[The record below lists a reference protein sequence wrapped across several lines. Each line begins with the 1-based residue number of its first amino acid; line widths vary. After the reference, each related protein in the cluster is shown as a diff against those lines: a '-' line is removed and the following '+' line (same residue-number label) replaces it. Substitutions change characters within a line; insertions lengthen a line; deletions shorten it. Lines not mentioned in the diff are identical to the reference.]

1 MRFAATEDGD
11 DDEHPRELVAR
22 DAPVPIKNI
31 FFFPPW
37 GRRRR
42 RRRFL
47 SRRPVVETVLRI
59 IVLLN
64 LEGRKKEEES
74 FCLSLRGIFTHL
86 FFFHFFSFF
95 LSRRQKKKSRRS
107 PSPSSRSFGARRREG
122 RAKLLSEQTRTPF
135 SLARRCDTNRKH
147 IMAAETEEETN
158 REAPLSSEGGG
169 KKGRYRREKPWDHAG
184 IDHWEVPKF
193 TQEDN
198 PHGLLDESSFATL
211 FPKYREKYLRDVWPS
226 ITKALK
232 DVGVGCELNLVEG
245 SMTVRTTRKTWDP
258 YIIIKARDLI
268 KLLSRSVPAPQALKV
283 LNDDTQCDVIKIGG
297 LVRNKERFV
306 KRRQRLVGPN
316 GSTLKAIE
324 MLTDCY
330 VLVQGNTVSAMGSF
344 KGLKTCRK
352 IVEDAMKNVHPIY
365 HIKELM
371 IKRELE
377 KDPELKNQS
386 WDRFLP
392 KFKKK
397 NVKRKKPEYVKE
409 KKTRSVFPPAQ
420 MPSKIDL
427 QIESGEYFLSQEG
440 KQIKKAQEKLEK
452 QKEGIEKNKRKREE
466 AFIAPKEDLMRDE
479 DLKKKKDKKKDKK
492 DEKKSSKKDDDTL
505 DAVKRIKKDASEKKK
520 KKDKENEGDEKYVM

>member
-1 MRFAATEDGD
+1 MFVYTRSFNEDG
-11 DDEHPRELVAR
+11 
-22 DAPVPIKNI
+22 
-31 FFFPPW
+31 
-37 GRRRR
+37 
-42 RRRFL
+42 
-47 SRRPVVETVLRI
+47 
-59 IVLLN
+59 
-64 LEGRKKEEES
+64 
-74 FCLSLRGIFTHL
+74 
-86 FFFHFFSFF
+86 
-95 LSRRQKKKSRRS
+95 RS
-107 PSPSSRSFGARRREG
+107 
-122 RAKLLSEQTRTPF
+122 
-135 SLARRCDTNRKH
+135 RKH
-147 IMAAETEEETN
+147 INVAPEEEQQQN
-158 REAPLSSEGGG
+158 LQR

-184 IDHWEVPKF
+184 IDHWDVPKF
-193 TQEDN
+193 TKEDN

-330 VLVQGNTVSAMGSF
+330 VLIQGNTVSAMGSF

-409 KKTRSVFPPAQ
+409 KKTRSVSA
-420 MPSKIDL
+420 
-427 QIESGEYFLSQEG
+427 GT
-440 KQIKKAQEKLEK
+440 
-452 QKEGIEKNKRKREE
+452 N
-466 AFIAPKEDLMRDE
+466 AFED
-479 DLKKKKDKKKDKK
+479 
-492 DEKKSSKKDDDTL
+492 
-505 DAVKRIKKDASEKKK
+505 
-520 KKDKENEGDEKYVM
+520 

>member
-1 MRFAATEDGD
+1 MYTR
-11 DDEHPRELVAR
+11 REVLTKMAEVENNITHVA
-22 DAPVPIKNI
+22 P
-31 FFFPPW
+31 
-37 GRRRR
+37 
-42 RRRFL
+42 
-47 SRRPVVETVLRI
+47 
-59 IVLLN
+59 
-64 LEGRKKEEES
+64 EEE
-74 FCLSLRGIFTHL
+74 
-86 FFFHFFSFF
+86 
-95 LSRRQKKKSRRS
+95 Q
-107 PSPSSRSFGARRREG
+107 
-122 RAKLLSEQTRTPF
+122 EQ
-135 SLARRCDTNRKH
+135 NQ
-147 IMAAETEEETN
+147 
-158 REAPLSSEGGG
+158 G

-184 IDHWEVPKF
+184 IDHWDVPKF
-193 TQEDN
+193 TKEDN

-283 LNDDTQCDVIKIGG
+283 LSDDTQCDVIKIGG

-330 VLVQGNTVSAMGSF
+330 VLIQGNTVSAMGSF

-409 KKTRSVFPPAQ
+409 KKARSVFPPAQ

-427 QIESGEYFLSQEG
+427 QIESGEYFLSQEA
-440 KQIKKAQEKLEK
+440 KQMKKAQEKLEK
-452 QKEGIEKNKRKREE
+452 QKEGIEKNKRRREE
-466 AFIAPKEDLMRDE
+466 AFIAPKEDLMREE
-479 DLKKKKDKKKDKK
+479 DLKKKKKDKKKDKK
-492 DEKKSSKKDDDTL
+492 DKKKSSKKDDDDESTL
-505 DAVKRIKKDASEKKK
+505 DAVKRLKKDASEKKK
-520 KKDKENEGDEKYVM
+520 KKSKEDEGDEKYMM

>member
-1 MRFAATEDGD
+1 MAEVENNITN
-11 DDEHPRELVAR
+11 VA
-22 DAPVPIKNI
+22 P
-31 FFFPPW
+31 
-37 GRRRR
+37 
-42 RRRFL
+42 
-47 SRRPVVETVLRI
+47 
-59 IVLLN
+59 
-64 LEGRKKEEES
+64 EEEQE
-74 FCLSLRGIFTHL
+74 HN
-86 FFFHFFSFF
+86 
-95 LSRRQKKKSRRS
+95 Q
-107 PSPSSRSFGARRREG
+107 
-122 RAKLLSEQTRTPF
+122 
-135 SLARRCDTNRKH
+135 
-147 IMAAETEEETN
+147 
-158 REAPLSSEGGG
+158 G

-184 IDHWEVPKF
+184 IDHWDVPKF
-193 TQEDN
+193 TKEDN

-283 LNDDTQCDVIKIGG
+283 LSDDTQCDVIKIGG

-330 VLVQGNTVSAMGSF
+330 VLIQGNTVSAMGSF

-409 KKTRSVFPPAQ
+409 KKARSVFPPAQ

-427 QIESGEYFLSQEG
+427 QIESGEYFLSQEA
-440 KQIKKAQEKLEK
+440 KQMKKAQEKLEK
-452 QKEGIEKNKRKREE
+452 QKEGIEKNKRRREE
-466 AFIAPKEDLMRDE
+466 AFIAPKEDLMREE
-479 DLKKKKDKKKDKK
+479 DLKKKKKDKKKDKK
-492 DEKKSSKKDDDTL
+492 DKKKSSKKDDDDESTL
-505 DAVKRIKKDASEKKK
+505 DAVKRLKKDASEKKK
-520 KKDKENEGDEKYVM
+520 KKSKEDEGDEKYMM

>member
-1 MRFAATEDGD
+1 MYT
-11 DDEHPRELVAR
+11 REVLTKMAEVENNINVA
-22 DAPVPIKNI
+22 P
-31 FFFPPW
+31 
-37 GRRRR
+37 
-42 RRRFL
+42 
-47 SRRPVVETVLRI
+47 
-59 IVLLN
+59 
-64 LEGRKKEEES
+64 EEE
-74 FCLSLRGIFTHL
+74 
-86 FFFHFFSFF
+86 
-95 LSRRQKKKSRRS
+95 Q
-107 PSPSSRSFGARRREG
+107 
-122 RAKLLSEQTRTPF
+122 QQ
-135 SLARRCDTNRKH
+135 NQ
-147 IMAAETEEETN
+147 
-158 REAPLSSEGGG
+158 G

-184 IDHWEVPKF
+184 IDHWDVPKF
-193 TQEDN
+193 TKEDN

-283 LNDDTQCDVIKIGG
+283 LSDDTQCDVIKIGG

-330 VLVQGNTVSAMGSF
+330 VLIQGNTVSAMGSF

-409 KKTRSVFPPAQ
+409 KKARSVFPPAQ

-427 QIESGEYFLSQEG
+427 QIESGEYFLSQEA
-440 KQIKKAQEKLEK
+440 KQMKKAQEKLEK
-452 QKEGIEKNKRKREE
+452 QKEGIEKNKRRREE
-466 AFIAPKEDLMRDE
+466 VFIAPKEDLMREE
-479 DLKKKKDKKKDKK
+479 DLKKKKKDKKKDKK
-492 DEKKSSKKDDDTL
+492 DKKKSSKKDDDDESTL
-505 DAVKRIKKDASEKKK
+505 DAVKRLKKDASEKKK
-520 KKDKENEGDEKYVM
+520 KSKEDEGDEKYMM

>member
-1 MRFAATEDGD
+1 MYT
-11 DDEHPRELVAR
+11 REVLTKMAEVENNITNVA
-22 DAPVPIKNI
+22 P
-31 FFFPPW
+31 
-37 GRRRR
+37 
-42 RRRFL
+42 
-47 SRRPVVETVLRI
+47 
-59 IVLLN
+59 
-64 LEGRKKEEES
+64 EEE
-74 FCLSLRGIFTHL
+74 
-86 FFFHFFSFF
+86 
-95 LSRRQKKKSRRS
+95 Q
-107 PSPSSRSFGARRREG
+107 
-122 RAKLLSEQTRTPF
+122 EQ
-135 SLARRCDTNRKH
+135 NQ
-147 IMAAETEEETN
+147 
-158 REAPLSSEGGG
+158 G

-184 IDHWEVPKF
+184 IDHWDVPKF
-193 TQEDN
+193 TKEDN

-283 LNDDTQCDVIKIGG
+283 LSDDTQCDVIKIGG

-330 VLVQGNTVSAMGSF
+330 VLIQGNTVSAMGSF

-409 KKTRSVFPPAQ
+409 KKARSVFPLAQ

-427 QIESGEYFLSQEG
+427 QIESGEYFLSQEA
-440 KQIKKAQEKLEK
+440 KQMKKAQEKLEK
-452 QKEGIEKNKRKREE
+452 QKEGIEKNKRRREE
-466 AFIAPKEDLMRDE
+466 AFIAPKEDLMREE
-479 DLKKKKDKKKDKK
+479 DLKKKKKDKKKDKK
-492 DEKKSSKKDDDTL
+492 DKKKSSKKDDDDESTL
-505 DAVKRIKKDASEKKK
+505 DAVKRLKKDASEKKK
-520 KKDKENEGDEKYVM
+520 KKSKEDEGDEKYMM